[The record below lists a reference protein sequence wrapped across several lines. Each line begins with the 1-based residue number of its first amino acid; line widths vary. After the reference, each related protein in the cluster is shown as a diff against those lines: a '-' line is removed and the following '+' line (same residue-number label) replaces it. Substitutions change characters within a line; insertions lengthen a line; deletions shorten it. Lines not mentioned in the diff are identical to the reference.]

1 MEPIEVTKD
10 SIRTRPK
17 LVKKMRVIMFL
28 GLIGGPI
35 VFAMGVY
42 QFLEMKSLTTKGT
55 RVAAE
60 VQDVSILNT
69 GKGRRVY
76 KVVADY
82 HPEGYP
88 IHRKEFVVRQE
99 EYDAAQTSRKISVTF
114 LPSKPSVSSAGDDV
128 RPDTEPMAIGAG
140 VFIVALLIMLYF
152 RKKDKEI
159 DKTICGE
166 AQQQN

>member
-17 LVKKMRVIMFL
+17 LVKKMRLVMFL

-35 VFAMGVY
+35 VFGIGVY
-42 QFLEMKSLTTKGT
+42 DFLQMKSLKTKGIT
-55 RVAAE
+55 VDAE

-82 HPEGYP
+82 HPDGYP
-88 IHRKEFVVRQE
+88 IHRKEFVVRKG
-99 EYDAAQTSRKISVTF
+99 EYDTADTSRKISVTF
-114 LPSKPSVSSAGDDV
+114 LAAKPSVSSAGDEV
-128 RPDTEPMAIGAG
+128 RSDTEPMAIGVG
-140 VFIVALLIMLYF
+140 VFVVASMILFYF
-152 RKKDKEI
+152 KKKDKEI
-159 DKTICGE
+159 EKAIFGE